1 MKKLFRKILGGLSL
15 TSVLFVFQACYGTPQ
30 DMEQDN
36 QFEGVVK
43 SKASGSVIKGIKVS
57 TNFEGRQVYT
67 NESGE
72 FLIFLPIAD
81 QYKLTF
87 EDTDSTQNGSFSS
100 YDTVITDVPG
110 YVHLDILL
118 QPAQ

>member
-1 MKKLFRKILGGLSL
+1 MKNLIHKILGGISL

-43 SKASGSVIKGIKVS
+43 SKVTGNVIRGIKVS

-67 NESGE
+67 NENGE
-72 FLIFLPIAD
+72 FSIFLPLAD

-87 EDTDSTQNGSFSS
+87 SDVDSSQNGAFTSF
-100 YDTVITDVPG
+100 DTVIKDVPG

-118 QPAQ
+118 QPK

>member
-1 MKKLFRKILGGLSL
+1 LKNLILKILGSISL

-36 QFEGVVK
+36 QLEGVVK
-43 SKASGSVIKGIKVS
+43 SKASGNVIKGIKVS
-57 TNFEGRQVYT
+57 TNFEGRQSYT
-67 NESGE
+67 SENGE
-72 FLIFLPIAD
+72 FSIFLPLAD
-81 QYKLTF
+81 EYKLTF
-87 EDTDSTQNGSFSS
+87 EDVDSIVNGAFTK

-118 QPAQ
+118 QPK

>member
-1 MKKLFRKILGGLSL
+1 MKNLILKILGSISL

-57 TNFEGRQVYT
+57 TNFEGRQAYT

-72 FLIFLPIAD
+72 FNIFLPLAD
-81 QYKLTF
+81 EYKLTF
-87 EDTDSTQNGSFSS
+87 EDADSTLNGSFTS
-100 YDTVITDVPG
+100 YDTDITDVPG
-110 YVHLDILL
+110 YVRLDIML
-118 QPAQ
+118 QPK